1 METRGKGVS
10 TTKFCKDGTPKHA
23 GNFSPTTIHY
33 QSLVSKDYPVK
44 RMLLDDGTETLV
56 IIGKTE
62 TRPLAEFMPQS
73 VVDYVLSDPF
83 FKSLSREGTIPVGKK
98 QYECFKELRRLTY
111 KYMDGR
117 EWTLRLGIYTDFE
130 FNWNFPEL

>member
-73 VVDYVLSDPF
+73 VIDYVLSDF
-83 FKSLSREGTIPVGKK
+83 TSEEKEMIPDLCKK
-98 QYECFKELRRLTY
+98 VA
-111 KYMDGR
+111 DGIR
-117 EWTLRLGIYTDFE
+117 TFATAGPQMAMNLLNIRKK
-130 FNWNFPEL
+130 